1 MSKETDGMVARRV
14 CADFLGDD
22 ATDLDI
28 LEVSLGIHRNARSKS
43 DRDTML
49 LKAAIIAL
57 SEAVERYRKKTGTR
71 HPEYQEFLQWMQN
84 GEKTEEPE
92 REVIK
97 LVPKEPEEIAENA

>member
-1 MSKETDGMVARRV
+1 MSKETEGMVARRV
-14 CADFLGDD
+14 YADFIGDD

-43 DRDTML
+43 DRDSML
-49 LKAAIIAL
+49 LKAAILAL

-84 GEKTEEPE
+84 GEKTETPE
-92 REVIK
+92 KEVVR
-97 LVPKEPEEIAENA
+97 LVPREQEEIAENA